1 MKKYISRILAG
12 AIIAA
17 ALIAGNFAGMGAAE
31 VKAAG
36 QNVMVVCVK
45 DENGSPV
52 NRLQLIF
59 SSDTFGDIEF
69 EKLTDSSGE
78 VETDQEDLIN
88 ILDALEYEDAEEGTF
103 LVKPAE
109 GEGYNCETPIIVHF
123 GIEEDTYY
131 GNMPYIDT
139 VNGNK
144 YNGDTVNLKVNKPGS
159 GTPTVKSEITEVTSP
174 ISEIEYAG
182 GPASITVKGT
192 ALPDSYD
199 YSLYYTYKGNNTGRL
214 LTNGSIKGTG
224 TDTEKKI
231 SLNMPDISSRSDLL
245 SLPTE
250 DRAWRVGI
258 SLPGTGYWKYVSI
271 GILDDYV
278 TDKIR
283 TALNSAIA
291 GMSQLKE
298 ADYTANSWKV
308 YSDAVE
314 AGKALL
320 EKEDATGTE
329 YRRATDA
336 IEKAKSALVR
346 VQIPVQETKVSKI
359 TITGIS
365 KKIAAGKKIQLT
377 AKVSPANASNKA
389 VKWTS
394 SNKKYAAV
402 DAKGKVTTKK
412 AGEGKTV
419 TITATAADGSGIKAT
434 YKIKI
439 IKSAVKSVS
448 LKAKNSVK
456 AGKSLTVK
464 ATVKTTGK
472 NANKTLKWTSSNTKY
487 ATVSSKGVVKTKKA
501 GKGKTV
507 KITAKATDGSG
518 KKKTITIKIK

>member
-12 AIIAA
+12 MIIAA

-31 VKAAG
+31 VKAADEQEMLNIRIVDKNKQPVQG
-36 QNVMVVCVK
+36 VQLVLKNDKMGELEFSDVTDKDGEASFDPLDYYDEMTEAATYFIDVVA
-45 DENGSPV
+45 GS
-52 NRLQLIF
+52 
-59 SSDTFGDIEF
+59 SCSF
-69 EKLTDSSGE
+69 EKSIEVGFCMSEQGWGAPYFDSVGGNPYDGDYVELTVITSGGGQ
-78 VETDQEDLIN
+78 T
-88 ILDALEYEDAEEGTF
+88 T
-103 LVKPAE
+103 
-109 GEGYNCETPIIVHF
+109 TPII
-123 GIEEDTYY
+123 
-131 GNMPYIDT
+131 
-139 VNGNK
+139 
-144 YNGDTVNLKVNKPGS
+144 
-159 GTPTVKSEITEVTSP
+159 KSVTS
-174 ISEIEYAG
+174 SASQIEWG
-182 GPASITVKGT
+182 GGFVTINIEGT
-192 ALPDSYD
+192 ALPENMY
-199 YSLYYTYKGNNTGRL
+199 YSLWYQYNAQNENSVRIVGANNQLVKTTVTSTGRKFTMNL
-214 LTNGSIKGTG
+214 PDASNYPSAVAW
-224 TDTEKKI
+224 KI
-231 SLNMPDISSRSDLL
+231 SVSLNTKEIGSYTKGITINPD
-245 SLPTE
+245 
-250 DRAWRVGI
+250 V
-258 SLPGTGYWKYVSI
+258 
-271 GILDDYV
+271 V
-278 TDKIR
+278 TDKIK

-298 ADYTANSWKV
+298 ADYTANSWKA

-336 IEKAKSALVR
+336 IERAKSALVR
-346 VQIPVQETKVSKI
+346 VRIPVQEIKVSKL
-359 TITGIS
+359 TITGMS

-377 AKVSPANASNKA
+377 AKASPADASDKT

-394 SNKKYAAV
+394 SNKKYAVV
-402 DAKGKVTTKK
+402 DAKGKVTAKK

-419 TITATAADGSGIKAT
+419 TITATATDGSGVKAT

-439 IKSAVKSVS
+439 IKNAVKSVR